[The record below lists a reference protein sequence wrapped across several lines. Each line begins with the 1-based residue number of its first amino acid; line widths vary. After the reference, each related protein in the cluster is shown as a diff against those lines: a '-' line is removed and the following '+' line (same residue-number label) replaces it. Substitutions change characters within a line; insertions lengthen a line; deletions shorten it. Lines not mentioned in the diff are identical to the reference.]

1 MARRAWVRLLARYS
15 RQLQSDVQWWHSSF
29 YEACPWAEALLCE
42 VSFA

>member
-15 RQLQSDVQWWHSSF
+15 RQLQSDAQWHSNF